1 MPIDAGRPRPDGA
14 LGPRD
19 RLRQVL
25 MVVLTTAAA
34 AATLIAATVVIA
46 LFWWISPL
54 SSEKPH
60 TAAAPGEPAA
70 KTQSAGESAW
80 RPSVAGAPVPAFHT
94 MPHGAVSAP
103 AVPAAPAPRGE
114 PSRRRAPDAA
124 KNRGIAQG
132 LSDLAQDPE
141 AMQQLGIAGQ
151 SPQ

>member
-1 MPIDAGRPRPDGA
+1 M
-14 LGPRD
+14 
-19 RLRQVL
+19 
-25 MVVLTTAAA
+25 LTTAAA
-34 AATLIAATVVIA
+34 AATLVAATVVIA

-54 SSEKPH
+54 SSEQPQ
-60 TAAAPGEPAA
+60 TAAAPGRPTA

-80 RPSVAGAPVPAFHT
+80 KPSVAGAPVPAIHP

-103 AVPAAPAPRGE
+103 PVPAAPAPRGG

-141 AMQQLGIAGQ
+141 AMQQLDITGDSRQ
-151 SPQ
+151 